1 MIASVIGFMLL
12 SSDAIS
18 FEDGGVAVKH
28 FCDAQNRDLPKSNQ
42 INFISVMIASV
53 IGFMLLSSDAISFE
67 DGGVAVSGLANGYLG
82 SKGLLTAFI
91 AAYAT
96 GIIYKFF
103 VSRNITIKMP
113 EQVPPNISQT
123 FKDIIPF
130 AACLTLFWG
139 IDATGIIYKFFV
151 SRNITIKM
159 PEQVPPNISQT
170 FKDIIPFAACLTLF
184 WGIDFGFRS
193 VFGFCFAQGVIQV
206 FQPLFSAADGYLGLA
221 IIYGAMSLFWF
232 VGVHGPSIVEPAIS
246 AALISNLEINMAM
259 YQAGEHATA
268 VLTKP
273 LQDFVVAGVHGPSI
287 VEPAI
292 SAALISNLEINMA
305 MYQAG
310 EHATAVLTKPLQD
323 FVVAMGGTG
332 ATLVI
337 CFMFAFLAKSKE
349 MRAVGRASA
358 VPVCFGVNEPFL
370 FGAPMV
376 LNPIFF
382 IPFILA
388 PIANIWI
395 TKFFIDVLGMNGFMF
410 SLPWTTPAPVGIAM
424 GLGLQPLAF
433 LLIPILLVCFGV
445 NEPFLF
451 GAPMVLNPIFFIPFI
466 FAPIANIW
474 ITKFFID
481 VLGMNGFMFSLPWTT
496 PAPVGIAMGLGLQP
510 LAFLLIPILLIA
522 DFVICYPFF
531 KVYDRQK
538 CAEEAEIDRDE
549 LAAIAAQKEAAMN
562 AAFQGQ
568 ADTASVATGAVAAAA
583 ADMAAEKK
591 LREGKADTAEG
602 GRGADEAS
610 AYAAL
615 NGRRVLVLCQGGG
628 TSGLLANALGRAEGK
643 ADTAE
648 GGRGADEASA
658 YAALNGRRVLVLCQ
672 GGGTSGLLANAL
684 GRAAREHGIDLET
697 AADAYGNHIDIM
709 PDFDLV
715 ILAPQAATY
724 FDDLKAD
731 GERAREHGIDLETA
745 ADAYGN
751 HIDIMPDFDLVI
763 LAPQAATYF
772 DDLKADGER
781 MGVACCVTRGK
792 QYIDLTRDGEAALA
806 FVAEQLGL

>member
-1 MIASVIGFMLL
+1 MEKLIALIEKGKPFFNAIARNKYLKAIRDGFISVMPIIIVSSIFLLVSAVPNVWGFYWPAEINNVLMKAYNY
-12 SSDAIS
+12 SMGI
-18 FEDGGVAVKH
+18 VALCAAATTAKH

-91 AAYAT
+91 AAFAT

-130 AACLTLFWG
+130 AACL
-139 IDATGIIYKFFV
+139 A
-151 SRNITIKM
+151 
-159 PEQVPPNISQT
+159 
-170 FKDIIPFAACLTLF
+170 LF

-232 VGVHGPSIVEPAIS
+232 V
-246 AALISNLEINMAM
+246 
-259 YQAGEHATA
+259 
-268 VLTKP
+268 
-273 LQDFVVAGVHGPSI
+273 GVHGPSI

-382 IPFILA
+382 IPFI
-388 PIANIWI
+388 
-395 TKFFIDVLGMNGFMF
+395 
-410 SLPWTTPAPVGIAM
+410 
-424 GLGLQPLAF
+424 
-433 LLIPILLVCFGV
+433 
-445 NEPFLF
+445 
-451 GAPMVLNPIFFIPFI
+451 

-522 DFVICYPFF
+522 DFVIYYPFF

-538 CAEEAEIDRDE
+538 CAEEAKVDRDE

-591 LREGKADTAEG
+591 LREGKADAADG
-602 GRGADEAS
+602 GRAAD
-610 AYAAL
+610 
-615 NGRRVLVLCQGGG
+615 
-628 TSGLLANALGRAEGK
+628 K
-643 ADTAE
+643 
-648 GGRGADEASA
+648 ASA

-684 GRAAREHGIDLET
+684 GRAARE
-697 AADAYGNHIDIM
+697 
-709 PDFDLV
+709 
-715 ILAPQAATY
+715 
-724 FDDLKAD
+724 
-731 GERAREHGIDLETA
+731 RGIDLETA

>member
-1 MIASVIGFMLL
+1 MEKLIALIEKGKPFFNAIARNKYLKAIRDGFISVMPIIIVSSIFLLVSAVPNVWGFYWPAEINDVLMKAYNY
-12 SSDAIS
+12 SMGI
-18 FEDGGVAVKH
+18 VALCAAATTAKH

-67 DGGVAVSGLANGYLG
+67 DGGVAISGLANGYLG

-91 AAYAT
+91 AA
-96 GIIYKFF
+96 F
-103 VSRNITIKMP
+103 
-113 EQVPPNISQT
+113 
-123 FKDIIPF
+123 
-130 AACLTLFWG
+130 
-139 IDATGIIYKFFV
+139 ATGIIYKFFV

-273 LQDFVVAGVHGPSI
+273 LQDFVVA
-287 VEPAI
+287 
-292 SAALISNLEINMA
+292 
-305 MYQAG
+305 
-310 EHATAVLTKPLQD
+310 
-323 FVVAMGGTG
+323 MGGTG

-358 VPVCFGVNEPFL
+358 VP
-370 FGAPMV
+370 
-376 LNPIFF
+376 
-382 IPFILA
+382 
-388 PIANIWI
+388 
-395 TKFFIDVLGMNGFMF
+395 
-410 SLPWTTPAPVGIAM
+410 
-424 GLGLQPLAF
+424 
-433 LLIPILLVCFGV
+433 VCFGV

-510 LAFLLIPILLIA
+510 LAFLLIPIPLIA
-522 DFVICYPFF
+522 DFVIYYPFF

-591 LREGKADTAEG
+591 LREGKADTTEG
-602 GRGADEAS
+602 GR
-610 AYAAL
+610 
-615 NGRRVLVLCQGGG
+615 
-628 TSGLLANALGRAEGK
+628 T
-643 ADTAE
+643 
-648 GGRGADEASA
+648 ADEASA

-731 GERAREHGIDLETA
+731 GER
-745 ADAYGN
+745 
-751 HIDIMPDFDLVI
+751 
-763 LAPQAATYF
+763 
-772 DDLKADGER
+772 

-792 QYIDLTRDGEAALA
+792 QYIDLTRDGEASLA

>member
-1 MIASVIGFMLL
+1 MEKLIALIEKGKPFFNAIARNKYLKAIRDGFISVMPIIIVSSIFLLVSAVPNVWGFYWPAEVNDVLMKAYNY
-12 SSDAIS
+12 SMGI
-18 FEDGGVAVKH
+18 VALCAAATTAKH

-91 AAYAT
+91 AAFAT

-130 AACLTLFWG
+130 AACL
-139 IDATGIIYKFFV
+139 A
-151 SRNITIKM
+151 
-159 PEQVPPNISQT
+159 
-170 FKDIIPFAACLTLF
+170 LF

-232 VGVHGPSIVEPAIS
+232 V
-246 AALISNLEINMAM
+246 
-259 YQAGEHATA
+259 
-268 VLTKP
+268 
-273 LQDFVVAGVHGPSI
+273 GVHGPSI

-382 IPFILA
+382 IPFI
-388 PIANIWI
+388 
-395 TKFFIDVLGMNGFMF
+395 
-410 SLPWTTPAPVGIAM
+410 
-424 GLGLQPLAF
+424 
-433 LLIPILLVCFGV
+433 
-445 NEPFLF
+445 
-451 GAPMVLNPIFFIPFI
+451 

-522 DFVICYPFF
+522 DFVIYYPFF

-538 CAEEAEIDRDE
+538 CAEEAKVDRDE

-591 LREGKADTAEG
+591 LREGKADAADG
-602 GRGADEAS
+602 GRAAD
-610 AYAAL
+610 
-615 NGRRVLVLCQGGG
+615 
-628 TSGLLANALGRAEGK
+628 K
-643 ADTAE
+643 
-648 GGRGADEASA
+648 ASA

-684 GRAAREHGIDLET
+684 GRAARE
-697 AADAYGNHIDIM
+697 
-709 PDFDLV
+709 
-715 ILAPQAATY
+715 
-724 FDDLKAD
+724 
-731 GERAREHGIDLETA
+731 RGIDLETA

>member
-1 MIASVIGFMLL
+1 MLL

-18 FEDGGVAVKH
+18 FEDGGVA
-28 FCDAQNRDLPKSNQ
+28 
-42 INFISVMIASV
+42 I
-53 IGFMLLSSDAISFE
+53 
-67 DGGVAVSGLANGYLG
+67 SGLANGYLG

-91 AAYAT
+91 AAFAT

-103 VSRNITIKMP
+103 M
-113 EQVPPNISQT
+113 
-123 FKDIIPF
+123 
-130 AACLTLFWG
+130 
-139 IDATGIIYKFFV
+139 

-273 LQDFVVAGVHGPSI
+273 LQDFVVA
-287 VEPAI
+287 
-292 SAALISNLEINMA
+292 
-305 MYQAG
+305 
-310 EHATAVLTKPLQD
+310 
-323 FVVAMGGTG
+323 MGGTG

-358 VPVCFGVNEPFL
+358 VP
-370 FGAPMV
+370 
-376 LNPIFF
+376 
-382 IPFILA
+382 
-388 PIANIWI
+388 
-395 TKFFIDVLGMNGFMF
+395 
-410 SLPWTTPAPVGIAM
+410 
-424 GLGLQPLAF
+424 
-433 LLIPILLVCFGV
+433 VCFGV

-522 DFVICYPFF
+522 DFVIYYPFF

-538 CAEEAEIDRDE
+538 CAEEAEVDRDE

-583 ADMAAEKK
+583 AGMAAEKR
-591 LREGKADTAEG
+591 LPLASL
-602 GRGADEAS
+602 GRRRGQGHHGRIGDAAAS
-610 AYAAL
+610 AASNTTDVAGKRVRSAQRSPRPRAL
-615 NGRRVLVLCQGGG
+615 PGRRH
-628 TSGLLANALGRAEGK
+628 LGAPRQ
-643 ADTAE
+643 
-648 GGRGADEASA
+648 
-658 YAALNGRRVLVLCQ
+658 RVGPRC
-672 GGGTSGLLANAL
+672 
-684 GRAAREHGIDLET
+684 
-697 AADAYGNHIDIM
+697 
-709 PDFDLV
+709 P
-715 ILAPQAATY
+715 
-724 FDDLKAD
+724 
-731 GERAREHGIDLETA
+731 RARHRPRD
-745 ADAYGN
+745 
-751 HIDIMPDFDLVI
+751 
-763 LAPQAATYF
+763 
-772 DDLKADGER
+772 R
-781 MGVACCVTRGK
+781 RGCLR
-792 QYIDLTRDGEAALA
+792 QPHRHHARLRPRDPRPAGGHVLR
-806 FVAEQLGL
+806 

>member
-1 MIASVIGFMLL
+1 MEKLIALIEKGKPFFNAIARNKYLKAIRDGFISVMPIIIVSSIFLLVSAVPNVWGFYWPAEINDVLMKAYNY
-12 SSDAIS
+12 SMGI
-18 FEDGGVAVKH
+18 VALCAAATTAKH

-67 DGGVAVSGLANGYLG
+67 DGGVAISGLANGYLG

-91 AAYAT
+91 AAFAT

-139 IDATGIIYKFFV
+139 V
-151 SRNITIKM
+151 
-159 PEQVPPNISQT
+159 
-170 FKDIIPFAACLTLF
+170 
-184 WGIDFGFRS
+184 DFGFRS

-232 VGVHGPSIVEPAIS
+232 V
-246 AALISNLEINMAM
+246 
-259 YQAGEHATA
+259 
-268 VLTKP
+268 
-273 LQDFVVAGVHGPSI
+273 GVHGPSI

-382 IPFILA
+382 IPFI
-388 PIANIWI
+388 
-395 TKFFIDVLGMNGFMF
+395 
-410 SLPWTTPAPVGIAM
+410 
-424 GLGLQPLAF
+424 
-433 LLIPILLVCFGV
+433 
-445 NEPFLF
+445 
-451 GAPMVLNPIFFIPFI
+451 

-522 DFVICYPFF
+522 DFVIYYPFF

-538 CAEEAEIDRDE
+538 CAEEAEVDRDE

-583 ADMAAEKK
+583 ADMAAEKR
-591 LREGKADTAEG
+591 LREGKADT
-602 GRGADEAS
+602 S
-610 AYAAL
+610 
-615 NGRRVLVLCQGGG
+615 
-628 TSGLLANALGRAEGK
+628 
-643 ADTAE
+643 E

-731 GERAREHGIDLETA
+731 GER
-745 ADAYGN
+745 
-751 HIDIMPDFDLVI
+751 
-763 LAPQAATYF
+763 
-772 DDLKADGER
+772 

-792 QYIDLTRDGEAALA
+792 QYIDLTRDGEASLA

>member
-1 MIASVIGFMLL
+1 MEKLIALIEKGKPFFNAIARNKYLKAIRDGFISVMPIIIVSSIFLLVSAVPNVWGFYWPAEINNVLMKAYNY
-12 SSDAIS
+12 SMGI
-18 FEDGGVAVKH
+18 VALCAAATTAKH

-91 AAYAT
+91 AA
-96 GIIYKFF
+96 F
-103 VSRNITIKMP
+103 
-113 EQVPPNISQT
+113 
-123 FKDIIPF
+123 
-130 AACLTLFWG
+130 
-139 IDATGIIYKFFV
+139 ATGIIYKFFV

-273 LQDFVVAGVHGPSI
+273 LQDFVVA
-287 VEPAI
+287 
-292 SAALISNLEINMA
+292 
-305 MYQAG
+305 
-310 EHATAVLTKPLQD
+310 
-323 FVVAMGGTG
+323 MGGTG

-358 VPVCFGVNEPFL
+358 VP
-370 FGAPMV
+370 
-376 LNPIFF
+376 
-382 IPFILA
+382 
-388 PIANIWI
+388 
-395 TKFFIDVLGMNGFMF
+395 
-410 SLPWTTPAPVGIAM
+410 
-424 GLGLQPLAF
+424 
-433 LLIPILLVCFGV
+433 VCFGV

-522 DFVICYPFF
+522 DFVIYYPFF

-602 GRGADEAS
+602 G
-610 AYAAL
+610 
-615 NGRRVLVLCQGGG
+615 C
-628 TSGLLANALGRAEGK
+628 T
-643 ADTAE
+643 
-648 GGRGADEASA
+648 ADEASA

-731 GERAREHGIDLETA
+731 GER
-745 ADAYGN
+745 
-751 HIDIMPDFDLVI
+751 
-763 LAPQAATYF
+763 
-772 DDLKADGER
+772 

-792 QYIDLTRDGEAALA
+792 QYIDLTRDGEASLA

>member
-1 MIASVIGFMLL
+1 MEKLIALIEKGKPFFNAIARNKYLKAIRDGFISVMPIIIVSSIFLLVSAVPNVWGFYWPAEINDVLMKAYNY
-12 SSDAIS
+12 SMGI
-18 FEDGGVAVKH
+18 VALCAAATTAKH

-67 DGGVAVSGLANGYLG
+67 DGGVAISGLANGYLG

-91 AAYAT
+91 AA
-96 GIIYKFF
+96 F
-103 VSRNITIKMP
+103 
-113 EQVPPNISQT
+113 
-123 FKDIIPF
+123 
-130 AACLTLFWG
+130 
-139 IDATGIIYKFFV
+139 ATGIIYKFFV

-273 LQDFVVAGVHGPSI
+273 LQDFVVA
-287 VEPAI
+287 
-292 SAALISNLEINMA
+292 
-305 MYQAG
+305 
-310 EHATAVLTKPLQD
+310 
-323 FVVAMGGTG
+323 MGGTG

-358 VPVCFGVNEPFL
+358 VP
-370 FGAPMV
+370 
-376 LNPIFF
+376 
-382 IPFILA
+382 
-388 PIANIWI
+388 
-395 TKFFIDVLGMNGFMF
+395 
-410 SLPWTTPAPVGIAM
+410 
-424 GLGLQPLAF
+424 
-433 LLIPILLVCFGV
+433 VCFGV

-522 DFVICYPFF
+522 DFVIYYPFF

-538 CAEEAEIDRDE
+538 CAEEAEVDRDE

-583 ADMAAEKK
+583 ADMAAEKR
-591 LREGKADTAEG
+591 LREGKADT
-602 GRGADEAS
+602 S
-610 AYAAL
+610 
-615 NGRRVLVLCQGGG
+615 
-628 TSGLLANALGRAEGK
+628 
-643 ADTAE
+643 E

-731 GERAREHGIDLETA
+731 GER
-745 ADAYGN
+745 
-751 HIDIMPDFDLVI
+751 
-763 LAPQAATYF
+763 
-772 DDLKADGER
+772 

-792 QYIDLTRDGEAALA
+792 QYIDLTRDGEASLA

>member
-1 MIASVIGFMLL
+1 MEKLIALIEKGKPFFNAIARNKYLKAIRDGFISVMPIIIVSSIFLLVSAVPNVWGFYWPAEVNDVLMKAYNY
-12 SSDAIS
+12 SMGI
-18 FEDGGVAVKH
+18 VALCAAATTAKH

-91 AAYAT
+91 AA
-96 GIIYKFF
+96 F
-103 VSRNITIKMP
+103 
-113 EQVPPNISQT
+113 
-123 FKDIIPF
+123 
-130 AACLTLFWG
+130 
-139 IDATGIIYKFFV
+139 ATGIIYKFFV

-273 LQDFVVAGVHGPSI
+273 LQDFVVA
-287 VEPAI
+287 
-292 SAALISNLEINMA
+292 
-305 MYQAG
+305 
-310 EHATAVLTKPLQD
+310 
-323 FVVAMGGTG
+323 MGGTG

-358 VPVCFGVNEPFL
+358 VP
-370 FGAPMV
+370 
-376 LNPIFF
+376 
-382 IPFILA
+382 
-388 PIANIWI
+388 
-395 TKFFIDVLGMNGFMF
+395 
-410 SLPWTTPAPVGIAM
+410 
-424 GLGLQPLAF
+424 
-433 LLIPILLVCFGV
+433 VCFGV

-522 DFVICYPFF
+522 DFAIYYPFF

-538 CAEEAEIDRDE
+538 CAEEAEVDRDE
-549 LAAIAAQKEAAMN
+549 LAAIAAQKEAAVN

-583 ADMAAEKK
+583 ADMAAEKR
-591 LREGKADTAEG
+591 LR
-602 GRGADEAS
+602 
-610 AYAAL
+610 
-615 NGRRVLVLCQGGG
+615 
-628 TSGLLANALGRAEGK
+628 EGK

-731 GERAREHGIDLETA
+731 GER
-745 ADAYGN
+745 
-751 HIDIMPDFDLVI
+751 
-763 LAPQAATYF
+763 
-772 DDLKADGER
+772 

-792 QYIDLTRDGEAALA
+792 QYIDLTRDGEASLA